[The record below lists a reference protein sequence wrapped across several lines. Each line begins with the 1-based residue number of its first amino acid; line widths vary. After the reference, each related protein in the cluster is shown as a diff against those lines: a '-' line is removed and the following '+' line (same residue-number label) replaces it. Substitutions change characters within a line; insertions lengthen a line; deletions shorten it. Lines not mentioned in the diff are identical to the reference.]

1 MAAKVIRP
9 PIVQPGFEF
18 AIERRSVEQPRG
30 EAGLWVKF
38 PPLVGAESPPT
49 PELIDPTTFPVLPSA
64 TNNAINPVIQVMAN
78 AGLTKKVRKAG
89 TLFTDL
95 MHGMKIE
102 TWDGL
107 EMMFFLF
114 RQNDNPLAKGTFPAP
129 TVRCPRGAL
138 FHAETSGHGPPP
150 HTIHWH
156 GIEPTPINDGVGHC
170 SMEVGKYTYQW
181 QPNFMGFYFYHCH
194 RNTVQHFEY
203 GLYGAMIFDAPD
215 AFFATLVDPTV
226 PIGAGRDGLFRFS
239 ANLAGTPLA
248 ALQTNFNPLNTP
260 DPNPGAGGLTFPTDP
275 HAFTVPYDVEALWV
289 LDDRDIIWSEN
300 APDARDF
307 FPQQGN
313 RPGINDKWKEG
324 FFNDYRASH
333 WYVTGVPSPGPAN
346 TPNVP
351 VTIQPAAPPPL
362 GGIGGI
368 DVSAFGGMIPPGL
381 MSGKGANGDGTF
393 NPLTATQIAIN
404 AQNTAT
410 GLTILIRTLDAAYNY
425 AEITFPRPVVVTG
438 FDGRS
443 LGVPPFGNYNNA
455 FEIPL
460 NPATPGRTFPI
471 TICTARRFDCVMR
484 FEAGESLTGA
494 NAFAEVKFRDSQ
506 GITPTD
512 SGLLVGPV
520 VHTTRI
526 PIVVTAPA

>member
-9 PIVQPGFEF
+9 AIVQPAFEF
-18 AIERRSVEQPRG
+18 PVERRSVEQPRG
-30 EAGLWVKF
+30 EAGFWVKF
-38 PPLVGAESPPT
+38 PPMIGAQSPPT
-49 PELIDPTTFPVLPSA
+49 PENLNLATFPRLPSA
-64 TNNAINPVIQVMAN
+64 TSVAVNPVIEVMAN
-78 AGLTKKVRKAG
+78 AGLTKKVRKIG

-95 MHGMKIE
+95 MHGMKIP
-102 TWDGL
+102 TWDGQKL
-107 EMMFFLF
+107 TFFLF
-114 RQNDNPLAKGTFPAP
+114 RQQDNPLAKGTFPAP
-129 TVRCPRGAL
+129 TVRVPRGAL

-203 GLYGAMIFDAPD
+203 GLYGAMIFDNPD

-226 PIGAGRDGLFRFS
+226 PIGAGRDRLFRVQ
-239 ANLAGTPLA
+239 ANLTGTPLA
-248 ALQTNFNPLNTP
+248 ALQTNFNPLFTADPGP
-260 DPNPGAGGLTFPTDP
+260 DPGDVNLTFPTDP

-307 FPQQGN
+307 FPQAGN
-313 RPGINDKWKEG
+313 RPGVNDKWKEG

-333 WYVTGVPSPGPAN
+333 WFVTGVPSPGAPGA
-346 TPNVP
+346 TA
-351 VTIQPAAPPPL
+351 TIQPAAAPPL

-368 DVSAFGGMIPPGL
+368 NVSAFLGRIPPQL
-381 MSGKGANGDGTF
+381 NSGKGANGDGTF
-393 NPLTATQIAIN
+393 NPATATQIAIN
-404 AQNTAT
+404 VANPAA
-410 GLTILIRTLDAAYNY
+410 GAGKTILIRTLDAAYNY
-425 AEITFPRPVVVTG
+425 AEITFPRPVTVIA
-438 FDGRS
+438 FDGRA

-471 TICTARRFDCVMR
+471 TICTARRFDCLMR
-484 FEAGESLTGA
+484 FAPGETL
-494 NAFAEVKFRDSQ
+494 NDFAEVKFRDSQ

-512 SGLLVGPV
+512 SGLLVGDV

-526 PIVVTAPA
+526 PIVVTA